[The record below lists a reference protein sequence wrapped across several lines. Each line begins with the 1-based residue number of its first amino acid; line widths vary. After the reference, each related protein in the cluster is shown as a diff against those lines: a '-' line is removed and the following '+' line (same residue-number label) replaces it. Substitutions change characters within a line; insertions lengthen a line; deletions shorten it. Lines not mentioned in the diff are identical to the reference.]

1 MAYRYFSAAA
11 RKRAGT
17 LPTAGSSWPQQ
28 SGSDFDV
35 PVSSRTTPR
44 APGSTGLAVCRDAGV
59 CASLGRPGR
68 AATCTPRQP
77 GVLRSSELK
86 NHYHQND
93 DDEDTDNRS
102 DNSSVHGQDLLSSLR
117 GTRHV
122 ADVNIKG
129 HFRCALGRWRNRCLK
144 SLRPAVQRGAGT
156 PATPFFY
163 SSQGSGLPSATGAT
177 GMTTTGRG

>member
-1 MAYRYFSAAA
+1 MPYRYFSAAA

-59 CASLGRPGR
+59 CASFGKTR
-68 AATCTPRQP
+68 AGSHLHATPAR
-77 GVLRSSELK
+77 VLRSSELK

-93 DDEDTDNRS
+93 DDEDTDNGS
-102 DNSSVHGQDLLSSLR
+102 DNSPVHGQDLLSSLR

-122 ADVNIKG
+122 ADVNTKG
-129 HFRCALGRWRNRCLK
+129 RFRCALGRWRNRCSDRCVQPCRMVQA
-144 SLRPAVQRGAGT
+144 SLPHLFTPPRAAVCLLRLE
-156 PATPFFY
+156 
-163 SSQGSGLPSATGAT
+163 LPV
-177 GMTTTGRG
+177 

>member
-44 APGSTGLAVCRDAGV
+44 APGSTGLAVCRDAG
-59 CASLGRPGR
+59 CARVLGRPGR
-68 AATCTPRQP
+68 AATCTPRRP

-93 DDEDTDNRS
+93 DDEDTDNGS
-102 DNSSVHGQDLLSSLR
+102 DNSPVHGQDLLSSLR

-122 ADVNIKG
+122 ADVNTKG
-129 HFRCALGRWRNRCLK
+129 HFRCALGRWRNRCFR
-144 SLRPAVQRGAGT
+144 SLRPAVQDGAGT
-156 PATPFFY
+156 PAPPVY